1 MNVHGDPRQ
10 QIQEA
15 VDYLQKWAED
25 RFTKHAD
32 LSKAID
38 TLGEEV
44 AEDINAFEQMIKQ
57 EGGQGQDKD
66 KDEKW
71 IGLSQQ
77 VNSIITEVKV
87 LQARVSQ

>member
-1 MNVHGDPRQ
+1 MKVHGDPRQ

-66 KDEKW
+66 EKW

>member
-1 MNVHGDPRQ
+1 MKVHGDPRQ

-15 VDYLQKWAED
+15 VEYLQKWTED

-57 EGGQGQDKD
+57 DEGG

-71 IGLSQQ
+71 IGLS
-77 VNSIITEVKV
+77 
-87 LQARVSQ
+87 